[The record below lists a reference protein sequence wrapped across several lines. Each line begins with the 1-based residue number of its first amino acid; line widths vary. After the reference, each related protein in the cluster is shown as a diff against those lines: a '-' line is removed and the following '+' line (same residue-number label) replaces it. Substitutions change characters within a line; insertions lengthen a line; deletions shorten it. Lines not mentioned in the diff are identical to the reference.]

1 MLWKITKVNVNDLK
15 STQKNLKWSIDQE
28 KYKDNII
35 KNGYNPRISI
45 IKISNDNR
53 IIDGHHRV
61 HSLVERGDK
70 TAIVVKTKW
79 NFWIVVVSFILF
91 FVITSPI
98 WLFLKI
104 FKEIKNGIK
113 KNC

>member
-1 MLWKITKVNVNDLK
+1 MLWKITRVNVNDLK
-15 STQKNLKWSIDQE
+15 STQKNLKWSINQE

-45 IKISNDNR
+45 IIISKDNR

-61 HSLVERGDK
+61 CSLIESGNTSV
-70 TAIVVKTKW
+70 IVMKIKCD
-79 NFWIVVVSFILF
+79 FWVVVLCLTLF
-91 FVITSPI
+91 FIITSPI
-98 WLFLKI
+98 WVSLKI
-104 FKEIKNGIK
+104 FKKIKNGIK